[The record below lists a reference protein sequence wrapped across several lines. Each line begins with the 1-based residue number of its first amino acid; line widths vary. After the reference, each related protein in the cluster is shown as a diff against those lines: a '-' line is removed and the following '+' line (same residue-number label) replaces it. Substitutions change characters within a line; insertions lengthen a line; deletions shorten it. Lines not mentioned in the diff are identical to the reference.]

1 MVPSLEWSSNAQAVG
16 TLIRRLGVT
25 PKTLACLVA
34 VMEQWKLVIA
44 PAKISTITVQSPK
57 SSGGFRYRSVIKKL

>member
-25 PKTLACLVA
+25 PKTLACLVT
-34 VMEQWKLVIA
+34 VMEQWKPVI
-44 PAKISTITVQSPK
+44 
-57 SSGGFRYRSVIKKL
+57 